1 MTDCSANKQALP
13 LFGSDDLDLSR
24 RAAVE
29 AHLRGCSACAAEA
42 AEYEHLVSDLKA
54 HLAVEASLPAG
65 VVARIA
71 GQASEQVLRAPW
83 WSRLLPPIP
92 VHGWGAAVPAMLLA
106 AVVSVPFLLSHETAR
121 PVAQAQAPVRLDM
134 QLQGDGVKVAWSNGH
149 NRTYKVYKTT
159 DPRLL
164 GSGRGQVVRGHEWV
178 DRDPGSA
185 AIVYYRVE

>member
-1 MTDCSANKQALP
+1 MTDCSAYKQALP

-29 AHLRGCSACAAEA
+29 AHLRGCPDCAAEA
-42 AEYEHLVSDLKA
+42 ADYEMVVSELKA
-54 HLAVEASLPAG
+54 SLAVEAALPAG
-65 VVARIA
+65 VIARVAS
-71 GQASEQVLRAPW
+71 QASEQVLRAPW

-121 PVAQAQAPVRLDM
+121 PVAQAPVRLDM
-134 QLQGDGVKVAWSNGH
+134 QLDGNDVKVAWSNGH
-149 NRTYKVYKTT
+149 NRTYRVYKTT

-164 GSGRGQVVRGHEWV
+164 GSGSGQVVRGHEWV

-185 AIVYYRVE
+185 TIVYYRVE

>member
-1 MTDCSANKQALP
+1 MTDCSAVKQALP
-13 LFGSDDLDLSR
+13 IFGSDDLELSR

-29 AHLRGCSACAAEA
+29 AHLRDCAGCAAEA
-42 AEYEHLVSDLKA
+42 AEYERLVSDLKTR
-54 HLAVEASLPAG
+54 LAIESSLPAG

-71 GQASEQVLRAPW
+71 RQASARVLRAPW

-106 AVVSVPFLLSHETAR
+106 AVVSVPFLLSHEAAR
-121 PVAQAQAPVRLDM
+121 PVAQAPVRLDM
-134 QLQGDGVKVAWSNGH
+134 RIQGDGVKVAWSNGH

-164 GSGRGQVVRGHEWV
+164 GSGAGQVVRGHEWV
-178 DRDPGSA
+178 DSDPGAA